1 MEVTDMIVWVNYVDG
16 RYDYV
21 KDFMLEPLIRCGAL
35 KQFKRS
41 SGWARI
47 GIDPIR
53 KSRSCYTGTER
64 RAGAP
69 AYDFCAMP
77 GHSGESLQEA
87 G

>member
-1 MEVTDMIVWVNYVDG
+1 MLVWVNYVDG

-47 GIDPIR
+47 GIDPVR
-53 KSRSCYTGTER
+53 KSGSSYTGIER
-64 RAGAP
+64 RTGAP
-69 AYDFCAMP
+69 TYDYCVVPAP
-77 GHSGESLQEA
+77 LGESLREA